1 MNNLFRRWIP
11 IAFVAIV
18 VSGLSFAST
27 QQVLRQDAN
36 DPQVQLAE
44 DVTAA
49 MNAGA
54 TSADIVPQTTVDME
68 KSLAPFVLIYDKDNK
83 ISGTDAVIGT
93 EKPNVPNGVLD
104 EARSKGSTRVTWEPK
119 AGVRSAIV
127 AMKDKNNNVVVVG
140 RSIREVELREQQ
152 QMIMAAGALGVA
164 LVGSFLIL
172 MVLDGGMK
180 PRAKSSVV
188 VTTEHP
194 APAPQPTP
202 VTEHHDHQDHEKK
215 SDPQSHV

>member
-1 MNNLFRRWIP
+1 MKSLFRRWIP
-11 IAFVAIV
+11 VAFVAIV
-18 VSGLSFAST
+18 LSGLSYAGT

-54 TSADIVPQTTVDME
+54 TSTDIVPQTSVDME

-93 EKPNVPNGVLD
+93 EKPNVPNSVLD
-104 EARSKGSTRVTWEPK
+104 AARSNGSNRVTWEPK

-140 RSIREVELREQQ
+140 RSIREVELRAQQ
-152 QMIMAAGALGVA
+152 QMIMAVGALGVA
-164 LVGSFLIL
+164 LVGSFLL
-172 MVLDGGMK
+172 MMMLDGGMK
-180 PRAKSSVV
+180 PQNKSTVV
-188 VTTEHP
+188 MTTEHP
-194 APAPQPTP
+194 IPAKHEVPA
-202 VTEHHDHQDHEKK
+202 TEHPDHHDQEKK
-215 SDPQSHV
+215 SEPQAHA